1 VKISVALCTHNGE
14 RYLEAQLRSILDGT
28 RVPDEIVVS
37 DDASTDAT
45 LEVARTVLGSAGVA
59 HRILENSRAL
69 GVTANFEQAVRA
81 TTGDVIVLSDQDDVW
96 HPARLGRIATE
107 LSTAGVVLRHS
118 DARLIDDRGDALGTT
133 LFARL
138 RVRKDE
144 IAAIGT
150 GRAFETYLRR
160 NLATGAT
167 TAFRR
172 ELLDD
177 ALPFPA
183 EWVHDEWLAILA
195 AARDA
200 VRLVRDPEVDYRL
213 HGTNPIGVAC
223 PRRLGRS
230 RGPARSAI
238 GRARR
243 TARRPRSSGAGCH
256 GRRESSVRRP
266 PLAAARRED
275 RAGSR
280 HPARGGQRRL
290 PTVCESALA
299 RRGARPVPA
308 RLSRRLLVRQRLGVL
323 RSR

>member
-213 HGTNPIGVAC
+213 HGTNQIGVAE
-223 PRRLGRS
+223 PTLRYRIARVLGD
-230 RGPARSAI
+230 
-238 GRARR
+238 
-243 TARRPRSSGAGCH
+243 SG
-256 GRRESSVRRP
+256 
-266 PLAAARRED
+266 D
-275 RAGSR
+275 RA
-280 HPARGGQRRL
+280 AL
-290 PTVCESALA
+290 LA
-299 RRGARPVPA
+299 RRSDVLAERLAARGLPEQAATAAAKA
-308 RLSRRLLVRQRLGVL
+308 RFEGR
-323 RSR
+323 RSRLPAVKIARVPGILRGVVSGDYRRFASQRSLDAVRDLFRRA